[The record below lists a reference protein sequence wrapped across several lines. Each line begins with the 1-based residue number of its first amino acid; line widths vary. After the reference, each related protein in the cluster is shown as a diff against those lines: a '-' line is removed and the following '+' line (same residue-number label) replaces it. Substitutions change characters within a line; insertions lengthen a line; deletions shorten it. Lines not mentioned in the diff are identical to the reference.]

1 MAADDLIK
9 LEFSFVSGGADRV
22 AGLFWVNE
30 NGDEQKYA
38 DVHERGMLTQETFA
52 GHRWVLKGARTN
64 DVLLEVV
71 AAAEPPVQSF
81 RIDIDGEE
89 AELVRP
95 GRRRGERAPAGGE
108 GAGDEPRGDDAT
120 TAGSASSLPE
130 EAGRWVGASGLHVFE
145 RVPPRGSSARVR
157 WRELDV
163 DGNEVAVL
171 NQLEARVD
179 TRWLWWAGSAYTRVA
194 SMSHEKEYLVMSALS
209 IAGAYHLDLR
219 IPHWL
224 TVATGGHLGPNP
236 LMLVLVVLTLLG
248 AAIAAA
254 VPLVETTVIL
264 YNPANR
270 TEIRLGGTHG
280 LSREISH
287 DARRPARWVPVCDGA
302 FAMVPPELRELQS
315 KRSHHMA
322 FLAFVGAL
330 TARACYRS
338 M

>member
-108 GAGDEPRGDDAT
+108 GAGDEPRGDEAMMPPLQAPPLHCQKRPG
-120 TAGSASSLPE
+120 AGLVRAGCTCSSASRREVRLRAC
-130 EAGRWVGASGLHVFE
+130 AGVS
-145 RVPPRGSSARVR
+145 
-157 WRELDV
+157 
-163 DGNEVAVL
+163 
-171 NQLEARVD
+171 
-179 TRWLWWAGSAYTRVA
+179 
-194 SMSHEKEYLVMSALS
+194 SMS
-209 IAGAYHLDLR
+209 
-219 IPHWL
+219 
-224 TVATGGHLGPNP
+224 TAT
-236 LMLVLVVLTLLG
+236 
-248 AAIAAA
+248 
-254 VPLVETTVIL
+254 
-264 YNPANR
+264 R
-270 TEIRLGGTHG
+270 
-280 LSREISH
+280 SR
-287 DARRPARWVPVCDGA
+287 C
-302 FAMVPPELRELQS
+302 
-315 KRSHHMA
+315 
-322 FLAFVGAL
+322 
-330 TARACYRS
+330 
-338 M
+338 